1 MTSKPYQHPSDSPD
15 SLPEQGTPAQ
25 EAATTEAIAPSSNPL
40 AQIEAE
46 LADAR
51 AESEQWRDRFL
62 RKAAE
67 FDNYRKRIE
76 KEKAELTILA
86 KSSVLMEL
94 LPIADACERALQ
106 SLGMAIEQDGLEN
119 YREGVE
125 LLYRQ
130 MLDTLAR
137 IGVVPIDA
145 VGKRFDPHL
154 HEALAREENSQLA
167 ENTVTR
173 ELRRGYLFKD
183 RLLRPAQVAVSSRPR
198 SES

>member
-1 MTSKPYQHPSDSPD
+1 MTWKPYLHPSDS
-15 SLPEQGTPAQ
+15 SGLVPEEKPSAE
-25 EAATTEAIAPSSNPL
+25 EASTTEAIAPSSNPL
-40 AQIEAE
+40 AQIEVE

-67 FDNYRKRIE
+67 FDNYRKRID
-76 KEKAELTILA
+76 KEKAESITLA
-86 KSSVLMEL
+86 KSSVLVEL

-106 SLGMAIEQDGLEN
+106 SLGGAQEQSGLQK

-154 HEALAREENSQLA
+154 HEALTREENSRYE
-167 ENTVTR
+167 ENTVTK
-173 ELRRGYLFKD
+173 ELRRGYLFRD

-198 SES
+198 EEN